1 MIASFFPWMAKLGI
15 DSRQPAHYHENAHSN
30 AQRELKQ

>member
-1 MIASFFPWMAKLGI
+1 MIAPFFPWMAKLGI
-15 DSRQPAHYHENAHSN
+15 DSRQTAYYHENTHSN